1 MKKQITLPDLGE
13 GIDNAEVS
21 EVSVSVGDAVEKN
34 DTLIVL
40 ESDKASM
47 EIPAEEAGV
56 VLEVLINPGDEVST
70 GQPLL
75 SMELTSSGET
85 TAPETTV
92 PETTVPPET
101 TAPET
106 TVPEKQVAMPDK
118 PILHDG
124 RKEGFL
130 ASPGVRRLARELNI
144 DLKSVPGTGLKGRTT
159 KDDLNAY
166 IRMRMDMG
174 GASTKPLKK
183 EVDFSKWGEVEF
195 QKLTKI
201 NRLTGS
207 RLQQSWQE
215 TPLVTQYESADIT
228 ELDELRKKLKADG
241 EKKEIKVTFL
251 PFLMKAAAVALKEM
265 PKFNSSLDS
274 KEENLVLKSYYNIGV
289 AVDTPSG
296 LVVPSIKDVNKK
308 TIFDL
313 SKELMDISARARDKK
328 LKPDEMSGS
337 TFTISSLG
345 GIGGSGFSPI
355 VNPPEVAIL
364 GVSKSE
370 WKPVYSEEKNTFLP
384 RYILPLSLSYDHRVI
399 DGASGALFVRRL
411 SEILNDMEL
420 YK

>member
-21 EVSVSVGDAVEKN
+21 EVSVSVGDSVEKN

-75 SMELTSSGET
+75 SMELASSGET
-85 TAPETTV
+85 TV
-92 PETTVPPET
+92 
-101 TAPET
+101 PET

-118 PILHDG
+118 PILYDG

-144 DLKSVPGTGLKGRTT
+144 DLRSVPGTGLKGRTT
-159 KDDLNAY
+159 KDDLNSY

-174 GASTKPLKK
+174 GASIKPLKK
-183 EVDFSKWGEVEF
+183 EVDFSKWGEIEF

-215 TPLVTQYESADIT
+215 IPLVTQYESADIT
-228 ELDELRKKLKADG
+228 ELDQLRKKLKADG
-241 EKKEIKVTFL
+241 EKKR
-251 PFLMKAAAVALKEM
+251 
-265 PKFNSSLDS
+265 N
-274 KEENLVLKSYYNIGV
+274 KSY
-289 AVDTPSG
+289 
-296 LVVPSIKDVNKK
+296 
-308 TIFDL
+308 F
-313 SKELMDISARARDKK
+313 
-328 LKPDEMSGS
+328 
-337 TFTISSLG
+337 FTISNESSSCGLERNAK
-345 GIGGSGFSPI
+345 
-355 VNPPEVAIL
+355 V
-364 GVSKSE
+364 
-370 WKPVYSEEKNTFLP
+370 
-384 RYILPLSLSYDHRVI
+384 
-399 DGASGALFVRRL
+399 
-411 SEILNDMEL
+411 
-420 YK
+420 

>member
-1 MKKQITLPDLGE
+1 MEKQITLPDLGE

-21 EVSVSVGDAVEKN
+21 EVSVLVGDAVEKN

-85 TAPETTV
+85 AAPETTAAPKTTAAPETTV
-92 PETTVPPET
+92 
-101 TAPET
+101 A
-106 TVPEKQVAMPDK
+106 EKQVAVPDK
-118 PILHDG
+118 PVLHDG

-144 DLKSVPGTGLKGRTT
+144 DLKSVSGNGLKGRTT

-411 SEILNDMEL
+411 SEILKDMEL

>member
-21 EVSVSVGDAVEKN
+21 EVSVSVGEAVEKN

-75 SMELTSSGET
+75 SMELTSLDDISTET
-85 TAPETTV
+85 A
-92 PETTVPPET
+92 PET

-106 TVPEKQVAMPDK
+106 TAPETTAPEKRATIPDK
-118 PILHDG
+118 PIIHDG
-124 RKEGFL
+124 GKESYL

-144 DLKSVPGTGLKGRTT
+144 NLRLVPGTGLKGRTT

-174 GASTKPLKK
+174 GALIKPLKK
-183 EVDFSKWGEVEF
+183 EVDFSKWGEVEV

-215 TPLVTQYESADIT
+215 IPLVTQYEYADIT
-228 ELDELRKKLKADG
+228 ELDQLRKKLKVDG
-241 EKKEIKVTFL
+241 EKRGIKVTFL
-251 PFLMKAAAVALKEM
+251 PFLMKSVAVALKEM
-265 PKFNSSLDS
+265 PRFNSSLDS

-399 DGASGALFVRRL
+399 DGASGASFVRRL

>member
-21 EVSVSVGDAVEKN
+21 EVSVSVGDSVEKN

-56 VLEVLINPGDEVST
+56 VLEVLTNPGDEVST

-85 TAPETTV
+85 TVPETTV
-92 PETTVPPET
+92 PETTVPET
-101 TAPET
+101 TVPET

-124 RKEGFL
+124 GKEGFL

-144 DLKSVPGTGLKGRTT
+144 DLRSVPGTGLKGRTT
-159 KDDLNAY
+159 KDDLNSY

-174 GASTKPLKK
+174 GASIKPLKK
-183 EVDFSKWGEVEF
+183 EVDFSKWGEIEF

-215 TPLVTQYESADIT
+215 IPLVTQYESADIT
-228 ELDELRKKLKADG
+228 ELDQLRKKLKADG
-241 EKKEIKVTFL
+241 EKKK
-251 PFLMKAAAVALKEM
+251 
-265 PKFNSSLDS
+265 
-274 KEENLVLKSYYNIGV
+274 
-289 AVDTPSG
+289 
-296 LVVPSIKDVNKK
+296 
-308 TIFDL
+308 
-313 SKELMDISARARDKK
+313 
-328 LKPDEMSGS
+328 
-337 TFTISSLG
+337 
-345 GIGGSGFSPI
+345 
-355 VNPPEVAIL
+355 
-364 GVSKSE
+364 
-370 WKPVYSEEKNTFLP
+370 
-384 RYILPLSLSYDHRVI
+384 
-399 DGASGALFVRRL
+399 
-411 SEILNDMEL
+411 
-420 YK
+420 